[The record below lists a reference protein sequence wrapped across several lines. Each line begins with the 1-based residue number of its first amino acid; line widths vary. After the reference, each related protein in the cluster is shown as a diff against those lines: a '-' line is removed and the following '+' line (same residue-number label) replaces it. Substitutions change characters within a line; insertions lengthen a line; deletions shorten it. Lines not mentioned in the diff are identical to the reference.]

1 MFSCQRSGTIET
13 ISGSVAL
20 SAEHCEQLSRTVA
33 TCLGQGQPRLVFDL
47 SRVPL
52 IDSQGLETLLDIR
65 DQCQQ
70 RGGGLV
76 LARPNALCRDIFRA
90 TRLERELEIFP
101 DTVEAMGSFAR

>member
-13 ISGSVAL
+13 ISGAVAL
-20 SAEHCEQLSRTVA
+20 TGEHCEQLQRTVA
-33 TCLGQGQPRLVFDL
+33 NCLGQGQPRLVFDL

-52 IDSQGLETLLDIR
+52 IDSQGLEALLEIR

-76 LARPNALCRDIFRA
+76 LARPNPLCWDILRA